1 MDIGKMKEILEGRKI
16 KFDYNESDENILL
29 QKYIKI
35 KKKYFVIF
43 KKLNVEYS
51 SAYKKKKI
59 FFTKKQNEVLKDI
72 ENRIKEGRS
81 IKPYLSNSLYLNKAS
96 KEDELLNENIYHL
109 HLNLPDSKE
118 HFVKRTDKLLFMTY
132 DENNVYFLDVKSHP
146 VGDWTKIISNDMFDE
161 ARRSEIDK
169 VLFENVEELDARH

>member
-1 MDIGKMKEILEGRKI
+1 MDMERIKEIFDERKI
-16 KFDYNESDENILL
+16 KFDFNEENEETLIK
-29 QKYIKI
+29 KYIKT
-35 KKKYFVIF
+35 KKRYFVIF

-51 SAYKKKKI
+51 NVYKKKKI
-59 FFTKKQNEVLKDI
+59 FFTKKQNEVLRDI
-72 ENRIKEGRS
+72 EQRIREGKS

-132 DENNVYFLDVKSHP
+132 DEENVYFLDVNKHP
-146 VGDWTKIISNDMFDE
+146 VGDWTKVISNEMFDE
-161 ARRSEIDK
+161 KRRSEIDK
-169 VLFENVEELDARH
+169 VLFENLEELSVRH